1 MKRRRT
7 KKIRKMSSN
16 ELKKLILSEVKKLQ
30 LEALS
35 GKIEDTSKVKAE
47 EVDASEYA
55 DSIEQDIDFMKALK
69 IHETNLNKRH
79 KRMRRKML
87 KLQEAKRK
95 LRRRITKKL

>member
-1 MKRRRT
+1 MRKRRA
-7 KKIRKMSSN
+7 KKSRKMSAA
-16 ELKKLILSEVKKLQ
+16 ELKRLILSEVKKLQ
-30 LEALS
+30 MEALT
-35 GKIEDTSKVKAE
+35 GKVEDTSKVKAE

-69 IHETNLNKRH
+69 IHESKLNRRH
-79 KRMRRKML
+79 KLMRKKML

>member
-1 MKRRRT
+1 
-7 KKIRKMSSN
+7 MSAN
-16 ELKKLILSEVKKLQ
+16 ELKKLILREVKKLQ

-69 IHETNLNKRH
+69 IHEYKLNKRH
-79 KRMRRKML
+79 KLMRRKML